1 MSAPSPVLVQ
11 TNGPGGTQTS
21 EPVLSDPSA
30 RGVIS
35 DGTQLSWRPSPP
47 TLPRRVSGVP
57 ILSVSVILKPVLS
70 HMTAPGSVNSRVHQD
85 LVQLIVI
92 VDHPG
97 QRGVPRP
104 LVVQGG
110 RNFLD
115 YSVLKGEES
124 QDM

>member
-1 MSAPSPVLVQ
+1 
-11 TNGPGGTQTS
+11 
-21 EPVLSDPSA
+21 
-30 RGVIS
+30 
-35 DGTQLSWRPSPP
+35 
-47 TLPRRVSGVP
+47 
-57 ILSVSVILKPVLS
+57 
-70 HMTAPGSVNSRVHQD
+70 MTAPGSVNSRVQQD
-85 LVQLIVI
+85 LIQLIVI